1 MKFGR
6 LFFLENLKK
15 ITPKS
20 NFLLFFKFQPMSAK
34 QWFSL
39 RALFKQGKLDLVV
52 LKKREVLKFLGIQ
65 KSLFTLD
72 VDNVCFVS
80 STNFLFLSRVLGKKT
95 FIADTYLRPFLFVL
109 GSQFLSVDYLKGFFF
124 TEATSMDSI
133 FLSNFISSNKNL
145 YFLKLNLSSNINL
158 FVNIKILN
166 LKD

>member
-15 ITPKS
+15 ITPKF

-52 LKKREVLKFLGIQ
+52 LKKREVLKFLGVQ
-65 KSLFTLD
+65 KSFFTLD
-72 VDNVCFVS
+72 VDNICFVS
-80 STNFLFLSRVLGKKT
+80 SSDFLFLSKIFDKKT
-95 FIADTYLRPFLFVL
+95 FIADTYLRPFLFNL
-109 GSQFLSVDYLKGFFF
+109 NSQFLSVDYLKGFFL
-124 TEATSMDSI
+124 TEMASMDNI
-133 FLSNFISSNKNL
+133 FLSSFMLSNKNL
-145 YFLKLNLSSNINL
+145 YFLKLNLFSNLNL